1 MPSTA
6 TSVRRVSNIEDV
18 REAVTSARNGG
29 ARIGFVP
36 TMGAL
41 HKGHL
46 SLVDR
51 ARAESDVI
59 VMSIFV
65 NPTQFGPN
73 EDFARYPRPIE
84 EDVRLTSEA
93 GVDILFTPSVEE
105 MYAEGRMITVEP
117 GRAGRRWEGAIRD
130 GHFAGVLTVVAKLF
144 NIVQPDVAVFGQK
157 DLQQAVLIEA
167 MVRDLDFPI
176 RVIIAPTVRESD
188 GLAMSSRNAYLN
200 AEDRKNATVLIRSL
214 RAAAQA
220 YDSGERD
227 ASRIEGAGLKVFHAV
242 QVGALDYLGVVELKS
257 LERVQTVSSE
267 PAVMIAAR
275 IGSTRLIDNLL
286 LGKNDQD

>member
-1 MPSTA
+1 
-6 TSVRRVSNIEDV
+6 VRRVSTIEDV
-18 REAVTSARNGG
+18 REAVTSARKSG

-84 EDVRLTSEA
+84 DDVRLTSEA

-105 MYAEGRMITVEP
+105 MYAEDRMITVVP
-117 GRAGRRWEGAIRD
+117 GRAGHRWEGAIRD
-130 GHFAGVLTVVAKLF
+130 GHFAGVLTIVAKLF

-176 RVIIAPTVRESD
+176 RIIVAPTVREAD

-214 RAAAQA
+214 RAAADA

-227 ASRIEGAGLKVFHAV
+227 ASRIEAAGLQVFHSV
-242 QVGALDYLGVVELKS
+242 QVGALDYLGVADLKS
-257 LERVQTVSSE
+257 LERVPTISSDS
-267 PAVMIAAR
+267 AVMIAAR
-275 IGSTRLIDNLL
+275 IGKTRLIDNLL

>member
-1 MPSTA
+1 M
-6 TSVRRVSNIEDV
+6 RRVSTIEDV
-18 REAVTSARNGG
+18 REAVISARKSG

-41 HKGHL
+41 HQGHL
-46 SLVDR
+46 SLVER
-51 ARAESDVI
+51 GRAESDVI

-65 NPTQFGPN
+65 NPAQFAPN

-84 EDVRLTSEA
+84 EDVRLASEA
-93 GVDILFTPSVEE
+93 GVDILFTPSVEQ
-105 MYAEGRMITVEP
+105 MYAEERMITVVP
-117 GRAGRRWEGAIRD
+117 GRAGHRWEGAIRE

-157 DLQQAVLIEA
+157 DLQQAVLVEA

-176 RVIIAPTVRESD
+176 RIIMAPTVREAD
-188 GLAMSSRNAYLN
+188 GLAMSSRNTYLS
-200 AEDRKNATVLIRSL
+200 AEDRKNALVLIRSL
-214 RAAAQA
+214 HAAADA

-227 ASRIEGAGLKVFHAV
+227 ASRIEAAGLKVFHAV
-242 QVGALDYLGVVELKS
+242 PVGALDYLGVVELKS
-257 LERVQTVSSE
+257 LERVPTVSSDS
-267 PAVMIAAR
+267 AVMIAAR
-275 IGSTRLIDNLL
+275 VGNTRLIDNLL

>member
-1 MPSTA
+1 M
-6 TSVRRVSNIEDV
+6 
-18 REAVTSARNGG
+18 SARKSG

-41 HKGHL
+41 HQGHL

-51 ARAESDVI
+51 ARDESDVI

-65 NPTQFGPN
+65 NPTQYGPN

-84 EDVRLTSEA
+84 EDVRLASGA

-105 MYAEGRMITVEP
+105 MYAEKRIVTIVP
-117 GRAGRRWEGAIRD
+117 GHAGQRWEGAIRD

-176 RVIIAPTVRESD
+176 RIIVAPTVREAD

-200 AEDRKNATVLIRSL
+200 SDERRNALALIRSL
-214 RAAAQA
+214 RAAAEV

-227 ASRIEGAGLKVFHAV
+227 AARIERASLEVFHAV
-242 QVGALDYLGVVELKS
+242 QIGALDYLGVVELQS
-257 LERVQTVSSE
+257 LERVPTVASDS
-267 PAVMIAAR
+267 AVMIAAR
-275 IGSTRLIDNLL
+275 IGNTRLIDNLL

>member
-1 MPSTA
+1 
-6 TSVRRVSNIEDV
+6 
-18 REAVTSARNGG
+18 
-29 ARIGFVP
+29 
-36 TMGAL
+36 MGAL
-41 HKGHL
+41 HRGHL
-46 SLVDR
+46 SLVER
-51 ARAESDVI
+51 ARDESDVI

-84 EDVRLTSEA
+84 EDVRLSSEA

-105 MYAEGRMITVEP
+105 MYAENRMVTIAP
-117 GRAGRRWEGAIRD
+117 GRAGHRWEGAIRD

-176 RVIIAPTVRESD
+176 RVIVAPTVREAD
-188 GLAMSSRNAYLN
+188 GLAMSSRNSYLSPEERTN
-200 AEDRKNATVLIRSL
+200 AVALIRSL
-214 RAAAQA
+214 RASAEA

-227 ASRIEGAGLKVFHAV
+227 ASRIEAAGLKVFHGAE
-242 QVGALDYLGVVELKS
+242 VGALDYLGVVELQS
-257 LERVQTVSSE
+257 LERVPTVSSDS
-267 PAVMIAAR
+267 AVMIAAR
-275 IGSTRLIDNLL
+275 IGNTRLIDNLL

>member
-1 MPSTA
+1 M
-6 TSVRRVSNIEDV
+6 RRVSTIEDV
-18 REAVTSARNGG
+18 REAVISARKSG

-41 HKGHL
+41 HQGHL
-46 SLVDR
+46 SLVER
-51 ARAESDVI
+51 ARGESDVI

-105 MYAEGRMITVEP
+105 MYAEKRMITVVP
-117 GRAGRRWEGAIRD
+117 GRAGHRWEGAIRD

-157 DLQQAVLIEA
+157 DLQQAVLIQE

-176 RVIIAPTVRESD
+176 RVIVAPTVREAD
-188 GLAMSSRNAYLN
+188 GLAMSSRNVYLN
-200 AEDRKNATVLIRSL
+200 PEDRKNALVLIRSL
-214 RAAAQA
+214 RAAGDV

-242 QVGALDYLGVVELKS
+242 QVGALDYLGVVELQS
-257 LERVQTVSSE
+257 LERVPTITSDS
-267 PAVMIAAR
+267 AVMIAAR
-275 IGSTRLIDNLL
+275 VGNTRLIDNLL

>member
-1 MPSTA
+1 MPGTA
-6 TSVRRVSNIEDV
+6 TSVRRVSTIEDV
-18 REAVTSARNGG
+18 REAVTSARKSG

-51 ARAESDVI
+51 ARGESDVI

-105 MYAEGRMITVEP
+105 MYAEERMITVVA
-117 GRAGRRWEGAIRD
+117 GRAGHQWECAIRD

-144 NIVQPDVAVFGQK
+144 NFVQPDVAVFGQ
-157 DLQQAVLIEA
+157 
-167 MVRDLDFPI
+167 
-176 RVIIAPTVRESD
+176 
-188 GLAMSSRNAYLN
+188 
-200 AEDRKNATVLIRSL
+200 
-214 RAAAQA
+214 
-220 YDSGERD
+220 
-227 ASRIEGAGLKVFHAV
+227 
-242 QVGALDYLGVVELKS
+242 
-257 LERVQTVSSE
+257 
-267 PAVMIAAR
+267 
-275 IGSTRLIDNLL
+275 
-286 LGKNDQD
+286 

>member
-1 MPSTA
+1 M
-6 TSVRRVSNIEDV
+6 RRVSTIEDV

-41 HKGHL
+41 HEGHL
-46 SLVDR
+46 SLVEH

-84 EDVRLTSEA
+84 KDVNLTSEA

-105 MYAEGRMITVEP
+105 MYAEERMITVVP
-117 GRAGRRWEGAIRD
+117 GRAGHHWEGAIRE

-144 NIVQPDVAVFGQK
+144 NIVQPDVSVFGQK

-176 RVIIAPTVRESD
+176 HIVVAPTIREAD
-188 GLAMSSRNAYLN
+188 GLAMSSRNAYLSV
-200 AEDRKNATVLIRSL
+200 EDRKNASVLIRSL
-214 RAAAQA
+214 RAAADA
-220 YDSGERD
+220 FDSGERD
-227 ASRIEGAGLKVFHAV
+227 ASRIEGAGLKVFHAA
-242 QVGALDYLGVVELKS
+242 QVGTLDYLGVVELKS
-257 LERVQTVSSE
+257 LERVPTVSTDS
-267 PAVMIAAR
+267 AVMIAAR
-275 IGSTRLIDNLL
+275 IGNTRLIDNLL
-286 LGKNDQD
+286 LGKNDQN